1 MSWEILHNDLNSIN
15 LNNDQYQIPCWNNNF
30 LGVSESIVSGLGCL
44 AVWRVVM
51 LKVECRRSFL
61 GLSAWVGPAAGEA
74 TGEMLRW
81 SLNMLTTSDIRAHN
95 MTLNWPDWT
104 PKSRRQCVCNGLLI
118 WCFSL
123 APHSLAGYVGWVK
136 DAAIGRG
143 CWWWDIS
150 SSSRLQLSSMMLHV
164 TKQWFRYQNGSQS
177 MF

>member
-1 MSWEILHNDLNSIN
+1 
-15 LNNDQYQIPCWNNNF
+15 
-30 LGVSESIVSGLGCL
+30 
-44 AVWRVVM
+44 
-51 LKVECRRSFL
+51 
-61 GLSAWVGPAAGEA
+61 
-74 TGEMLRW
+74 MLRW

-95 MTLNWPDWT
+95 MTLNWPDWLMDDWQRSVRLT
-104 PKSRRQCVCNGLLI
+104 PKSRRQCVRNGLLI

-150 SSSRLQLSSMMLHV
+150 SSSWLQLSSMMLHV

-177 MF
+177 TF